1 MQINKNN
8 QKNHDKPAFVQEAE
22 NLIGETVELTQE
34 DLSYYRENIIKN
46 SKPLDK
52 TYFDTN

>member
-8 QKNHDKPAFVQEAE
+8 QKNHDKPAFIQEAE
-22 NLIGETVELTQE
+22 NLIGEMVELTQE
-34 DLSYYRENIIKN
+34 DLSYYHKNIIEN

-52 TYFDTN
+52 TYFDEN